1 MNILSFNKKFKKTLL
16 IIENIINQNE
26 EKIDIDYIYLE
37 NMITITFKNKK
48 KIIINSQ
55 EYLKQLW
62 IATSNQG
69 YHLILNKNTWKCIR
83 TQKKIAN
90 ILEQEFLNQTKNII
104 YFSDLDNIKE

>member
-16 IIENIINQNE
+16 IIENIINKNE
-26 EKIDIDYIYLE
+26 EKIDIDYIFSE
-37 NMITITFKNKK
+37 NMINITFKNKK

-69 YHLILNKNTWKCIR
+69 YHLTFNKNTWKCIR
-83 TQKKIAN
+83 TKKKIAN
-90 ILEQEFLNQTKNII
+90 ILEKEFLNQTKNII
-104 YFSDLDNIKE
+104 YFSCLNNIKK